1 MTIKTE
7 LPLVM
12 PSVLAERLA
21 RAALRGFFGDDA
33 GFKDMSADASRRA
46 AIRAVQRVLDEAS
59 RDDDD

>member
-1 MTIKTE
+1 MTSKTE
-7 LPLVM
+7 LPLVIT
-12 PSVLAERLA
+12 SDFAERLA
-21 RAALRGFFGDDA
+21 RSALRGFFGDHE